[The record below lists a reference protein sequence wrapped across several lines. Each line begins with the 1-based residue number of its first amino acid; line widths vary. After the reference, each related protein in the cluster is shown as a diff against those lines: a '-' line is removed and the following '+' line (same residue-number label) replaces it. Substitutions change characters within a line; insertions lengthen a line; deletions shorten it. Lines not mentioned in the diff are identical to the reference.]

1 VGTGGDVEHRLGL
14 TEQRRA
20 VIVEIED
27 FLREHGSGVEV
38 RANLARQDRV
48 ARIYPAGWRRA
59 RLAVFGPLVALW
71 RRDQPAAQAVLLH
84 EVAHIRTGDQLFLG
98 LGSPF
103 VALANL
109 WLLLLTVFG
118 VLPLAGFAL
127 VQYPTAQ
134 ALSAQLLLLLT
145 QVPRVL
151 LLPVGALWLAELAA
165 DRYVI
170 DCGLRTELL
179 RALGTQDR
187 QGGRYLRA
195 LTHLSHPP
203 RVLRRCALRS
213 GPRRDVTLLASW
225 PLLVLAQ
232 LLITLSS
239 AIPASLLLGSPGQQ
253 VIEAAVRN
261 SGAFLADSARLWG
274 PAAVLLLIWP
284 VVARPWTRWWAGHTA
299 DRPSMPMPTYMTAA
313 LLVTIVLLTPL
324 LLLSG

>member
-1 VGTGGDVEHRLGL
+1 VPGAAGR
-14 TEQRRA
+14 
-20 VIVEIED
+20 
-27 FLREHGSGVEV
+27 V
-38 RANLARQDRV
+38 RS
-48 ARIYPAGWRRA
+48 
-59 RLAVFGPLVALW
+59 
-71 RRDQPAAQAVLLH
+71 AAQAVLLH

-284 VVARPWTRWWAGHTA
+284 VVARPWTRWWAGRTA